1 MIVVAIDIGSKN
13 FAFSVEDYDPE
24 QVPRNKNLNQ
34 TYKSGKLLLCE
45 KKDLS
50 GGNVFLNLTL
60 YLNTF
65 RDVWRRASVI
75 LIEKQMRRNTK
86 ALCLGQHCM
95 SYFMTL
101 FGPFK
106 ILIEFPSQHKTRLLG
121 CPMAERR
128 KKKDRKLFAEREALR
143 VLTLRDDPLLET
155 FKAHK
160 KQDDVAD
167 TILMIQAYK
176 LLWNI
181 FFQKNI

>member
-13 FAFSVEDYDPE
+13 FAFSVEEYDPT
-24 QVPRNKNLNQ
+24 QVPRNKHLET
-34 TYKSGKLLLCE
+34 TYRSGKLLYCE

-50 GGNVFLNLTL
+50 GGNVYLNLTL

-65 RDVWRRASVI
+65 RDVWRAASVI
-75 LIEKQMRRNTK
+75 LVEKQMRRNTK
-86 ALCLGQHCM
+86 ALCLAQHCM

-106 ILIEFPSQHKTRLLG
+106 TIIEFPSQHKTRLLG
-121 CPMAERR
+121 CPMSERR
-128 KKKDRKLFAEREALR
+128 KKRDRKLFAEREALR
-143 VLTLRDDPLLET
+143 VLTLREDSFLDT
-155 FKAHK
+155 FTRFR

-176 LLWNI
+176 LIANT
-181 FFQKNI
+181 F

>member
-1 MIVVAIDIGSKN
+1 MIVAAIDIGSKN
-13 FAFSVEDYDPE
+13 FAFSVEEYDPT
-24 QVPRNKNLNQ
+24 QVPATKNLEE
-34 TYKSGKLLLCE
+34 TYRSGKLLYCE

-50 GGNVFLNLTL
+50 NGNVYLNLTL

-65 RDVWRRASVI
+65 RDVWRRTSVI

-86 ALCLGQHCM
+86 ALCLAQHCM

-106 ILIEFPSQHKTRLLG
+106 ILIDFPSQHKTRLLG
-121 CPMAERR
+121 CPMSDRR
-128 KKKDRKLFAEREALR
+128 KKRDRKRFAEKEALR
-143 VLTLRDDPLLET
+143 VLTVRHDPLLDT
-155 FKAHK
+155 FNKFK

-176 LLWNI
+176 LTV
-181 FFQKNI
+181 